1 MRTVPEWAIQL
12 SWTLCGIFST
22 GAVWYF
28 LALKENTYA
37 ALSVMGAVLFSGLS
51 IYLHRL
57 RDRRTVP
64 VYRGLLDQNFADFI
78 YQNEASVFRLE
89 VQLDDKQS
97 TELSNWLREEK
108 SDPVIWFSVAHDEYG
123 TEFGFHRND
132 PEIHWNT
139 RFWDSIHTEGYFK
152 VHSIQGPYQGW
163 MSVTLR
169 AVGREHVDA

>member
-12 SWTLCGIFST
+12 SWALCGIFST

-28 LALKENTYA
+28 LALKEYSYA
-37 ALSVMGAVLFSGLS
+37 ALGGMGAVLFAGLS

-57 RDRRTVP
+57 KDRRKISE
-64 VYRGLLDQNFADFI
+64 YRGLLDQDFAEFI
-78 YQNEASVFRLE
+78 YQNQTSIFRLE
-89 VQLDDKQS
+89 IELDDRQS
-97 TELSNWLREEK
+97 TELSSWIRGEK
-108 SDPVIWFSVAHDEYG
+108 SDPVVWFGVDHDEYG

-139 RFWDSIHTEGYFK
+139 RFWDCIHTEGYFK

-169 AVGREHVDA
+169 AVGREHVDV